1 MPQPPTLSDEQ
12 RAAAREKALRARQE
26 RARLK
31 EDLKAGT
38 VSLADV
44 FARARGDEV
53 VAGTKMLV
61 ILESLPAV
69 GKVKARRTMDTIGI
83 AHSRRVRGVGEHQ
96 RDKLLTAFPPPAS

>member
-1 MPQPPTLSDEQ
+1 MPQPPALTDEQ
-12 RAAAREKALRARQE
+12 RAAAREKAVAARQE

-31 EDLKAGT
+31 EDLKAGS

-44 FARARGDEV
+44 FERATRDEV
-53 VAGTKMLV
+53 VAGTKMLTV
-61 ILESLPAV
+61 LESLPAV

-96 RDKLLTAFPPPAS
+96 REKLLAAFPPRS